1 MDENLDINDLNVSLY
16 KSKEKAVL
24 ENYKKAWVNQPEET
38 SKLSSLEIYK
48 LAHSKSSSI
57 VKWIFV
63 ISIVELL
70 FWISLY
76 FILPEDNINMMKELG
91 LERVMFYC
99 EIFHFFIFGIFI
111 ILFYK
116 NYKSIQVTDS
126 TNVLMQNILNTRK
139 TVRYF
144 VYYNVGMTIAFS
156 VAIDTYLYNNSEK
169 LYEVMDFAKQGIP
182 KEGFAN
188 IFIISQ
194 IIVGFIII
202 ALLILFYWLV
212 YGILLKKLKGNY
224 RELKKI
230 NS

>member
-1 MDENLDINDLNVSLY
+1 MDKLDKLKENWQ
-16 KSKEKAVL
+16 SKEHELPKV
-24 ENYKKAWVNQPEET
+24 
-38 SKLSSLEIYK
+38 SFDRIYK
-48 LAHSKSSSI
+48 MLLKKSSSI

-144 VYYNVGMTIAFS
+144 VYYNVGMAIAFS
-156 VAIDTYLYNNSEK
+156 IAIDTYLYNNSEK

-194 IIVGFIII
+194 IIVGLIII

-224 RELKKI
+224 KELKKI

>member
-1 MDENLDINDLNVSLY
+1 MDKLDKLKENWQSEEHELPKVSFD
-16 KSKEKAVL
+16 K
-24 ENYKKAWVNQPEET
+24 
-38 SKLSSLEIYK
+38 IYK
-48 LAHSKSSSI
+48 ILLKKSSSI

-63 ISIVELL
+63 ISIIELL

-91 LERVMFYC
+91 LERVMYYC

-156 VAIDTYLYNNSEK
+156 IAIDTYLYNNSEK
-169 LYEVMDFAKQGIP
+169 LYEVMGLAKQGIP

-212 YGILLKKLKGNY
+212 YGVLLKKLKGNY

>member
-1 MDENLDINDLNVSLY
+1 MDKLDKLKENWQ
-16 KSKEKAVL
+16 SKEHELPKV
-24 ENYKKAWVNQPEET
+24 
-38 SKLSSLEIYK
+38 SFDRIYK
-48 LAHSKSSSI
+48 MLLKKSSSI

-144 VYYNVGMTIAFS
+144 VYYNVGMAIAFS
-156 VAIDTYLYNNSEK
+156 IAIDTYLYNNSEK

-194 IIVGFIII
+194 IIVGLIII
-202 ALLILFYWLV
+202 ALLILFYWLI

-224 RELKKI
+224 KELKKI

>member
-1 MDENLDINDLNVSLY
+1 MDKLDKLKENWQSEEHELPKVSFD
-16 KSKEKAVL
+16 K
-24 ENYKKAWVNQPEET
+24 
-38 SKLSSLEIYK
+38 IYK
-48 LAHSKSSSI
+48 ILLKKSSSI

-63 ISIVELL
+63 ISIIELL

-156 VAIDTYLYNNSEK
+156 IAIDTYLYNNSEK
-169 LYEVMDFAKQGIP
+169 LYEVMGLAKQGIP

>member
-1 MDENLDINDLNVSLY
+1 MDKLDKLKENWQSEEHELPKVSFD
-16 KSKEKAVL
+16 K
-24 ENYKKAWVNQPEET
+24 
-38 SKLSSLEIYK
+38 IYK
-48 LAHSKSSSI
+48 MLLKNSSSI

-63 ISIVELL
+63 ISIIELL

-91 LERVMFYC
+91 LERVMYYC

-116 NYKSIQVTDS
+116 NYKSIKVTDS
-126 TNVLMQNILNTRK
+126 TNVLIQNILNTRK

>member
-1 MDENLDINDLNVSLY
+1 MDKLDKLKENWQSEEHELPKVSFD
-16 KSKEKAVL
+16 K
-24 ENYKKAWVNQPEET
+24 
-38 SKLSSLEIYK
+38 IYK
-48 LAHSKSSSI
+48 MLLKKSSSI

-63 ISIVELL
+63 ISIIELL

-91 LERVMFYC
+91 LERVMYYC

-116 NYKSIQVTDS
+116 NYKSIQVTDN

-144 VYYNVGMTIAFS
+144 VYYNVGTAIAMN
-156 VAIDTYLYNNSEK
+156 VAINTYLLNDSDK
-169 LYEVMDFAKQGIP
+169 LYKIMHSYNQDIP

-188 IFIISQ
+188 IFLTSQ
-194 IIVGFIII
+194 IIVFLIVIG
-202 ALLILFYWLV
+202 LLVLFYWLV
-212 YGILLKKLKGNY
+212 YGILLKKLKRNY
-224 RELKKI
+224 KELKKI

>member
-1 MDENLDINDLNVSLY
+1 MDKLDKLKENWQS
-16 KSKEKAVL
+16 
-24 ENYKKAWVNQPEET
+24 EEHELPKM
-38 SKLSSLEIYK
+38 SFDKIYK
-48 LAHSKSSSI
+48 ILLKKSSSI

-63 ISIVELL
+63 ISIIELL

-91 LERVMFYC
+91 LERVMYYC

-156 VAIDTYLYNNSEK
+156 IAIDTYLYNNSEK
-169 LYEVMDFAKQGIP
+169 LYEVMGLAKQGIP

-224 RELKKI
+224 KELKKI

>member
-1 MDENLDINDLNVSLY
+1 MDKLDKLKENWQSEEHELPKVSFD
-16 KSKEKAVL
+16 K
-24 ENYKKAWVNQPEET
+24 
-38 SKLSSLEIYK
+38 IYK
-48 LAHSKSSSI
+48 MLLKKSSSI

-63 ISIVELL
+63 ISIIELL

-91 LERVMFYC
+91 LERVMYYC

-156 VAIDTYLYNNSEK
+156 VAIYTYLYNNSEK

-194 IIVGFIII
+194 IIVGFVII

>member
-1 MDENLDINDLNVSLY
+1 MKKVILKKINSKNISSDYIRWMNDWEIIKYTEQRYAKTYKKDILKYLNEIN
-16 KSKEKAVL
+16 KSKE
-24 ENYKKAWVNQPEET
+24 N
-38 SKLSSLEIYK
+38 
-48 LAHSKSSSI
+48 
-57 VKWIFV
+57 
-63 ISIVELL
+63 
-70 FWISLY
+70 
-76 FILPEDNINMMKELG
+76 
-91 LERVMFYC
+91 
-99 EIFHFFIFGIFI
+99 FIFGIFI

-194 IIVGFIII
+194 IIVGFVII

>member
-1 MDENLDINDLNVSLY
+1 MDKLDELKENWQ
-16 KSKEKAVL
+16 SKEHELPKV
-24 ENYKKAWVNQPEET
+24 
-38 SKLSSLEIYK
+38 SFDRIYK
-48 LAHSKSSSI
+48 MLLKKSSSI

-144 VYYNVGMTIAFS
+144 VYYNVGMAIAFS
-156 VAIDTYLYNNSEK
+156 IAIDTYLYNNSEK

-194 IIVGFIII
+194 IIVGLIII
-202 ALLILFYWLV
+202 ALLILFYWFV

-224 RELKKI
+224 KELKKI

>member
-1 MDENLDINDLNVSLY
+1 MDKLDKLKENWQSEEHELPKVSFD
-16 KSKEKAVL
+16 K
-24 ENYKKAWVNQPEET
+24 
-38 SKLSSLEIYK
+38 IYK
-48 LAHSKSSSI
+48 MLLKNSSSI

-63 ISIVELL
+63 ISIIELL

-91 LERVMFYC
+91 LERVMYYC

-194 IIVGFIII
+194 IIVGFVII

>member
-1 MDENLDINDLNVSLY
+1 MDKLDKLKENWQSEEHELPKVSFD
-16 KSKEKAVL
+16 K
-24 ENYKKAWVNQPEET
+24 
-38 SKLSSLEIYK
+38 IYK
-48 LAHSKSSSI
+48 MLLKKSSSI

-63 ISIVELL
+63 ISVIELL

-76 FILPEDNINMMKELG
+76 FILPEDNMNMMKELG

-116 NYKSIQVTDS
+116 NYQSIQVTDS

-156 VAIDTYLYNNSEK
+156 IAIDTYLYNNSDK
-169 LYEVMDFAKQGIP
+169 LYEIMDFAKQGIP

>member
-1 MDENLDINDLNVSLY
+1 
-16 KSKEKAVL
+16 
-24 ENYKKAWVNQPEET
+24 
-38 SKLSSLEIYK
+38 
-48 LAHSKSSSI
+48 
-57 VKWIFV
+57 
-63 ISIVELL
+63 
-70 FWISLY
+70 
-76 FILPEDNINMMKELG
+76 MMKELG
-91 LERVMFYC
+91 LERVMYYC

-144 VYYNVGMTIAFS
+144 VYYNVGMTIALS
-156 VAIDTYLYNNSEK
+156 IAIDTYLYNNSEK

-194 IIVGFIII
+194 IIVGLIII

-224 RELKKI
+224 KELKKI